1 MQAAKDMKKP
11 RRKGILATIFG
22 IPAVQTI
29 LASLLCVLIGVLIGY
44 IVLLFI
50 NPQGAGESIIK
61 VIKNFFTWKR
71 PQQQLKQFGNTLAKT
86 IPLIM
91 CSLSILFS
99 YKVGLFNIGTA
110 GQYVAGACASLY
122 AALAWGWSWL
132 PCMLFALV
140 AGALLGAI
148 VGALKVY
155 CNVNEVISGI
165 MLNWIALYTTNT
177 ILTEVKEKASPY
189 TMYFKDVN
197 NKGALL
203 PNLGLDKLF
212 NNNTYVTIA
221 VPLCLII
228 AIAIAIIL
236 SKTRFGYELKATGNN
251 KNAARYAGMAENRNI
266 ILTLMIS
273 GALAGLGASML
284 YQTGYMRWECTVSS
298 VPAMGFNGIAAA
310 ILGGLNPI
318 GAIFSSFFI
327 QHITDGGQYVNTNFY
342 SSQISDV
349 ISSIIIYLC
358 GFVLFIKLTMNRTIA
373 RNKEKKEARK

>member
-11 RRKGILATIFG
+11 RKNGIIATIFG

-29 LASLLCVLIGVLIGY
+29 LASLLCVLVGLLIGY

-50 NPQGAGESIIK
+50 NPQGAGESILN

-132 PCMLFALV
+132 PCMLFALA

-189 TMYFKDVN
+189 TMYFKDVD

-228 AIAIAIIL
+228 AIAITIIL

-284 YQTGYMRWECTVSS
+284 YQTGYMRWECTMSS
-298 VPAMGFNGIAAA
+298 VPSMGFNGIAAA
-310 ILGGLNPI
+310 FLGGLNPI

-358 GFVLFIKLTMNRTIA
+358 GFVLFIKLTMNRAIA
-373 RNKEKKEARK
+373 RSKEKKEAKK